1 MKMKKD
7 KHNYEEDF
15 ENIINENI
23 KDNLKDINQW
33 IKEMTK
39 GKIMIIKLDLDDK
52 DWAVLKEL
60 ARIEEKSVQEF
71 TNDAVRDYLR
81 RKSPV

>member
-1 MKMKKD
+1 MKKNHHD
-7 KHNYEEDF
+7 FEEDF
-15 ENIINENI
+15 DIINENI
-23 KDNLKDINQW
+23 KDNLKDINDW

-52 DWAVLKEL
+52 DWAVLREL
-60 ARIEEKSVQEF
+60 AKIEGKTIQEF